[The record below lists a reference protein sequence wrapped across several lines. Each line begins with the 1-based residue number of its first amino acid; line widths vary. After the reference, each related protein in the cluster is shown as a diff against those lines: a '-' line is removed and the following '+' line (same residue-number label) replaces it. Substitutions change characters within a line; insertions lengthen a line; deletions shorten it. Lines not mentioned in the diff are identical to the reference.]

1 MNYTTQM
8 DAARKGILTKELLA
22 VAKKE
27 QMEPEKLVKLVAAGQ
42 VVIPTESAPHSAQKS
57 TSTSE
62 PPAI

>member
-27 QMEPEKLVKLVAAGQ
+27 QMEPEKLVKLVAAAW
-42 VVIPTESAPHSAQKS
+42 IRTESAPHSAQKS